1 MRLETMSTSALE
13 RISPFYR
20 PWVLAL
26 LRVLDEHG
34 AGKPAEMEKR
44 VLDLARA
51 TLSDDQLARVRKNNY
66 VRWGAHNARK
76 LEWLG
81 REDGVWELTGL
92 GKSVVS
98 DAKGTTLPF
107 PTNIKPLDGGTADT
121 SGLDRET
128 VTVTDYGGY
137 ELPVLRALSALPG
150 ATKKP
155 ELVTRVFEQIR
166 NVLSPGDMRTMPQGQ
181 AVWAY
186 RTSWCLSNLKKLGEI
201 ANPGAGLW
209 EITASGRERLE
220 KHADKP
226 ISLAEF
232 QDSKAKVLRQK
243 NDGGGLAPPPP
254 PPAWPTQAWSELEGR
269 LGHELFKSL
278 QSRIRPDL
286 MPTPSDDRKPVP
298 RNVILYGPPGTGK
311 THVAK
316 EIARALTGEDE
327 PSADAHWQLVQ
338 FHPSYSYE
346 DFIQGMRPDL
356 SKAQLRYELREGPFV
371 RICRA
376 ADKDPDAFYVL
387 VIDEIN
393 RGDPARIF
401 GELLYA
407 LEYRHEPVQLALEG
421 ELAVPPNL
429 VIIGTMNSVD
439 RSVAIVD
446 YALRR
451 RFGFVRLDP
460 DGEIIEEER
469 EGDAF
474 APKAAHV
481 LGAFNAWLTGK
492 LSREH
497 CIGHSFFL
505 SPSVDLAT
513 VDGFEQVWTNDIHP
527 LLEEYFFGDSNS
539 LAEARKVWL
548 EAVAKPAP

>member
-1 MRLETMSTSALE
+1 
-13 RISPFYR
+13 
-20 PWVLAL
+20 
-26 LRVLDEHG
+26 
-34 AGKPAEMEKR
+34 
-44 VLDLARA
+44 
-51 TLSDDQLARVRKNNY
+51 
-66 VRWGAHNARK
+66 
-76 LEWLG
+76 
-81 REDGVWELTGL
+81 
-92 GKSVVS
+92 
-98 DAKGTTLPF
+98 
-107 PTNIKPLDGGTADT
+107 
-121 SGLDRET
+121 
-128 VTVTDYGGY
+128 
-137 ELPVLRALSALPG
+137 
-150 ATKKP
+150 
-155 ELVTRVFEQIR
+155 
-166 NVLSPGDMRTMPQGQ
+166 
-181 AVWAY
+181 
-186 RTSWCLSNLKKLGEI
+186 
-201 ANPGAGLW
+201 
-209 EITASGRERLE
+209 
-220 KHADKP
+220 
-226 ISLAEF
+226 
-232 QDSKAKVLRQK
+232 
-243 NDGGGLAPPPP
+243 
-254 PPAWPTQAWSELEGR
+254 
-269 LGHELFKSL
+269 
-278 QSRIRPDL
+278 